1 MDKLEL
7 KGYAKI
13 NLGLDV
19 VRRLENGY
27 HEVKMIMQTVSLHD
41 DITLTKKKERGTD
54 VEVNKA
60 ELSNKEDNLVY
71 KAAELMIKEYNI
83 DCGVSIKLQKNIPIA
98 AGLAGGSTDAAAVFR
113 GMNEMFNLNLSID
126 ELQKQAVKLGADIP
140 YCITGGTYLSEGIGD
155 NLTKL
160 TNAPQCYVLLAKPAI
175 SVSTKWVYE
184 NLHVDEIKP
193 HPDIDLI
200 RSAIEHNDLNKMCS
214 NLENI
219 LENVTVNNCPV
230 IAEIKKVMRDCGAV
244 SSLMSG
250 SGPTVFGIFDNE
262 PDMNNCS
269 AKIRQLALAQDV
281 HETTFVY
288 GY

>member
-1 MDKLEL
+1 MEKLEL

-41 DITLTKKKERGTD
+41 EITLTKKKEHGID
-54 VEVNKA
+54 VEVNKT

-83 DCGVSIKLQKNIPIA
+83 DCGVFVKLKKNIPIA

-140 YCITGGTYLSEGIGD
+140 YCITGGTYLSEGIGE
-155 NLTKL
+155 KL
-160 TNAPQCYVLLAKPAI
+160 TVLNNTPQCYVLLAKPSI

-184 NLHVDEIKP
+184 NLHVDEIKR

-200 RSAIEHNDLNKMCS
+200 RSAIEQNDLNKMCS

-219 LENVTVNNCPV
+219 LENVTVNKYPV
-230 IAEIKKVMRDCGAV
+230 ITEIKKIMNDCGAIT
-244 SSLMSG
+244 SLMSG
-250 SGPTVFGIFDNE
+250 SGPTVFAIFNNNVQ
-262 PDMNNCS
+262 MNNCA
-269 AKIRQLALAQDV
+269 AKLRQFSYVEDV
-281 HETTFVY
+281 HETTLVY